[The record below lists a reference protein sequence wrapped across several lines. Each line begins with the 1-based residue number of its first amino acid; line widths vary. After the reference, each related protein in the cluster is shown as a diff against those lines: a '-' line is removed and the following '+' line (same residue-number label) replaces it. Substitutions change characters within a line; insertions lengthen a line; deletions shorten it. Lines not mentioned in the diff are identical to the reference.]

1 MNLETSAVRVP
12 GSDAVDAC
20 RAEIDACRWQMLTV
34 FEEMD
39 RQRAQIAE
47 AFAPLRRIGE
57 QMAEA
62 FAPLRIAAL
71 DLTDRMQAARARLA
85 SLEAVRAIREA
96 RRRVRSL
103 GAGVRRRAFS
113 AIKATHRAVRH
124 GLRAVWPLRRSA
136 RTGPPVTRRPDE
148 IEPGVAVCHRPRGAR
163 TVAPTAPAV
172 MFGRTFSPHAPP
184 CRPAHRAGRAG
195 YT

>member
-1 MNLETSAVRVP
+1 MNPETFAVRVP
-12 GSDAVDAC
+12 GSDAVDTC
-20 RAEIDACRWQMLTV
+20 RAEIDACRVQMLTV
-34 FEEMD
+34 FEEIE
-39 RQRAQIAE
+39 RQRAQMAE

-62 FAPLRIAAL
+62 FAPLRIAAA
-71 DLTDRMQAARARLA
+71 DLADRMQAAAVRLA

-113 AIKATHRAVRH
+113 TIKAAHRAVRH

-136 RTGPPVTRRPDE
+136 RPGPPTSRRPDE
-148 IEPGVAVCHRPRGAR
+148 IEPGVAVCHRPRAAR
-163 TVAPTAPAV
+163 TLAPTGPVV
-172 MFGRTFSPHAPP
+172 MYGRTFSPNAPP
-184 CRPAHRAGRAG
+184 RRPVHVTGHRGI
-195 YT
+195 T